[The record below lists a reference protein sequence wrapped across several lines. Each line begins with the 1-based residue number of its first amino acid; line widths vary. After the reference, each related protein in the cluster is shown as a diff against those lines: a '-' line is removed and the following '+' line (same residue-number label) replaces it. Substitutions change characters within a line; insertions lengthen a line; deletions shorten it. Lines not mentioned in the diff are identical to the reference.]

1 MSGLTGAYKKGGESG
16 VEKQSQDNE
25 LVFHTL
31 FDEEFRGSSAEEVVQ
46 ALYENSR
53 QGMGGISFDDWW
65 GYQSNNWK
73 GRYGLSV
80 PLVNEPEACA
90 KLLKVM
96 VKVGALESGPLPKQS
111 PPSVGG
117 LDV

>member
-53 QGMGGISFDDWW
+53 QGMGDISFDDWW
-65 GYQSNNWK
+65 KYQTTVWENK
-73 GRYGLSV
+73 YGMSV
-80 PLVNEPEACA
+80 PSNDTPRACE
-90 KLLKVM
+90 KLLEILVD
-96 VKVGALESGPLPKQS
+96 VGALEKGPLPK
-111 PPSVGG
+111 GNKKT
-117 LDV
+117 LDI